1 MHKALLFFCS
11 ILCHLAS
18 AQRYQ
23 VRRSDLWTIQ
33 HENCKVEQ
41 GDNMS
46 FIDCPNT
53 FEIFKTDSLAD
64 NPYENELYGEVSS
77 AVTFVHTTLETKNR
91 QRITWLFGTNEVYS
105 AEEMPDGS
113 INKVKIMTLDLDE
126 QQVVDGLWVFDAYVV
141 VRTTNKRFLFF
152 EKPLLAGETEQPMTQ
167 ILNEF
172 RTSEVSFISEEFGR
186 NEQNQTQAFLYGVAE
201 GMLYRYVFDIDLE
214 TQVVE
219 ISSLI
224 TQEVPNL

>member
-1 MHKALLFFCS
+1 
-11 ILCHLAS
+11 
-18 AQRYQ
+18 
-23 VRRSDLWTIQ
+23 
-33 HENCKVEQ
+33 
-41 GDNMS
+41 MS

-224 TQEVPNL
+224 TADVPNL